1 MVGLKIVYFRDLA
14 SLYWID
20 INVFKNQEIQL
31 YNILKE
37 LNYDS
42 NKCNH
47 EILDVTVVLS
57 YVTQDLNTSQPNCM
71 KREVFLSDE
80 NGLSQSDFRF
90 NFMFN
95 TIADEIVFFLSY
107 KERCFTLS
115 RIEELSDNTIKFFN
129 QLISRRS
136 WFASTIDGFFNFF
149 M

>member
-1 MVGLKIVYFRDLA
+1 
-14 SLYWID
+14 
-20 INVFKNQEIQL
+20 
-31 YNILKE
+31 
-37 LNYDS
+37 
-42 NKCNH
+42 
-47 EILDVTVVLS
+47 
-57 YVTQDLNTSQPNCM
+57 M

-136 WFASTIDGFFNFF
+136 
-149 M
+149 